1 MAHTA
6 QVKFRPAK
14 PDVWL
19 TISGWI
25 WLAYA
30 IGVLAFLAA
39 AAS

>member
-1 MAHTA
+1 MAQMVQA
-6 QVKFRPAK
+6 KLRPK

-30 IGVLAFLAA
+30 VALLVVLTAA
-39 AAS
+39 AA